1 MKSLSR
7 AAAPWGLTLSID
19 SVHVGIPPEEQS
31 FAGDATGHLGV
42 GQPPHDSKPP
52 LFPGRYPALGCALNG
67 MPGRA
72 SSADS
77 NDKILTVDIGGSG
90 LKAAIVDRAGR
101 MLTERVRVPT
111 PARATPQAVL
121 RALAKLAGRLDVDS
135 SVIGVSVGF
144 PGVVRHGKT
153 LTAANLGSGWAKFDL
168 ARVLTKLW
176 KKPVRVVNDADMQG
190 LGAVA
195 GRGVEVV
202 VTLGTGFGSAVLVD
216 GELMLHLEIAHIPFR
231 NGETYDE
238 QLGQEARK
246 TVGKKRWNRRVKRA
260 IDALRALTHFDRLY
274 LGGGNSRHVTIK
286 LPADVRLVS
295 NECGMKGGAALW
307 RDTRL

>member
-1 MKSLSR
+1 
-7 AAAPWGLTLSID
+7 
-19 SVHVGIPPEEQS
+19 
-31 FAGDATGHLGV
+31 
-42 GQPPHDSKPP
+42 
-52 LFPGRYPALGCALNG
+52 

-72 SSADS
+72 PSADS
-77 NDKILTVDIGGSG
+77 NEKILAVDIGGSG

-101 MLTERVRVPT
+101 MLTERVRVST

-121 RALAKLAGRLDVDS
+121 RELAKLVRPLDLDA

-144 PGVVRHGKT
+144 PGVVRHGHV
-153 LTAANLGSGWAKFDL
+153 LTAANLGNGWTRFDL
-168 ARVLTKLW
+168 AKALTKLW

-202 VTLGTGFGSAVLVD
+202 VTLGTGFGSALLVD

-238 QLGQEARK
+238 QLGQAARK
-246 TVGKKRWNRRVKRA
+246 TVGKKRWNRRVRRA
-260 IDALRALTHFDRLY
+260 IEALRALTHFDRLY
-274 LGGGNSRHVTIK
+274 IGGGNSRHVTLE
-286 LPADVRLVS
+286 LPDDVRLVS

-307 RDTRL
+307 RDKRT

>member
-1 MKSLSR
+1 
-7 AAAPWGLTLSID
+7 
-19 SVHVGIPPEEQS
+19 
-31 FAGDATGHLGV
+31 
-42 GQPPHDSKPP
+42 
-52 LFPGRYPALGCALNG
+52 

-72 SSADS
+72 PSADS
-77 NDKILTVDIGGSG
+77 NEKILAVDIGGSG

-121 RALAKLAGRLDVDS
+121 RELAKLVRRLDLDT

-144 PGVVRHGKT
+144 PGVVRHGHV
-153 LTAANLGSGWAKFDL
+153 LTAANLGNGWTRFDL
-168 ARVLTKLW
+168 AKALTKLW

-190 LGAVA
+190 LGAAA

-202 VTLGTGFGSAVLVD
+202 VTLGTGFGSALLVD

-238 QLGQEARK
+238 QLGQAARK
-246 TVGKKRWNRRVKRA
+246 TVGKKRWNRRVRRA
-260 IDALRALTHFDRLY
+260 IEALRALTHFDRLY
-274 LGGGNSRHVTIK
+274 IGGGNSRHVTLE
-286 LPADVRLVS
+286 LPDDVRLVS

-307 RDTRL
+307 RDKRT